1 MSTLTT
7 LETVIGLEVHV
18 QLNTKSKIFSS
29 DNNGFGNQ
37 PNSDV
42 GAITMAH
49 PGTLPLVSKEVV
61 DMGMKLGIALGG
73 TITRNLVFDR
83 KNYFYPDLPKGYQIT
98 QDATPLCKGGTV
110 KIRRDHC
117 PHFDIKLTKIHLEE
131 DAGKSI
137 HVKNADFTNLDL
149 NRSGVPLLEIVTEP
163 MIASSE
169 QAGLCL
175 TELRKLVRYLGI
187 SDGNMER
194 GSLRCD
200 ANISLRLH
208 GATLG
213 NKVEIKNMNSIKNVR
228 KAIDYEVQRQTKMI
242 IAGQAII
249 SETRTYNAD
258 NNTTF
263 GMRKKEELNDYRY
276 FPEPDISPII
286 ISDEWYESVKKSI
299 PVLPDK
305 VKITLIKDY
314 SLPNYDAQLLSDDR
328 AIAEY
333 FFRTANTCRH
343 HKAISNWIM
352 GPIRSYL
359 NENGICIGNLSLCH
373 SKLADLI
380 NVVHKK
386 EISLLDATQQVFRYL
401 VKHPDVEVKDA
412 ILNLGL
418 AQVDDFGEIQ
428 QLIVNILAD
437 NPDKVKE
444 YHNGKKGILGMF
456 MGLVLKKS
464 GKRRNPQK
472 VNTMIKENLEK
483 IK

>member
-1 MSTLTT
+1 MSILAT

-18 QLNTKSKIFSS
+18 QLNTKSKIFSY
-29 DNNGFGNQ
+29 DNNDFGNQ

-42 GAITMAH
+42 GAITLAH
-49 PGTLPLVSKEVV
+49 PGTLPMVSKEVI
-61 DMGMKLGIALGG
+61 DMGMKLGITLEG
-73 TITRNLVFDR
+73 TINRNLIFDR

-98 QDATPLCKGGTV
+98 QDATPICKGGIV
-110 KIRRDHC
+110 KIRSDNS
-117 PHFDIKLTKIHLEE
+117 PHFDVELTKIHLEE

-137 HVKNADFTNLDL
+137 HVQDTNFTNVDL

-163 MIASSE
+163 IIASSE

-175 TELRKLVRYLGI
+175 IELRKLVRYLDI
-187 SDGNMER
+187 SDGNMEQ

-200 ANISLRLH
+200 ANISLRLK
-208 GATLG
+208 GAPLG
-213 NKVEIKNMNSIKNVR
+213 SKVEIKNMNSIKNVR
-228 KAIDYEVQRQTKMI
+228 KAIDHEVQRQTKMI
-242 IAGQAII
+242 VAGKVII

-258 NNTTF
+258 NNTTS

-305 VKITLIKDY
+305 VKKILIKDY
-314 SLPNYDAQLLSDDR
+314 GLSNYDAQLLSDDR
-328 AIAEY
+328 FSAEY

-343 HKAISNWIM
+343 YKAISNWIM

-359 NENGICIGNLSLCH
+359 NENEMRIGTLNLSP

-380 NVVHKK
+380 NAVQKK
-386 EISLLDATQQVFRYL
+386 EISLLDATQQAFRYL
-401 VKHPDVEVKDA
+401 VKYPDVEVKDA
-412 ILNLGL
+412 IGTLGI
-418 AQVDDFGEIQ
+418 AQVDDFDEIQ
-428 QLIVNILAD
+428 HLIADVLAD

-444 YHNGKKGILGMF
+444 YHNGKKGLLSMF
-456 MGLVLKKS
+456 MGLVMKKS
-464 GKRRNPQK
+464 VKRRNPQK

>member
-49 PGTLPLVSKEVV
+49 PGTLPLVSKEVI

-98 QDATPLCKGGTV
+98 QDATPICKGGTV
-110 KIRRDHC
+110 KIRRDDC

-137 HVKNADFTNLDL
+137 HVKNEDFTNLDL

-228 KAIDYEVQRQTKMI
+228 KAIDCEVQRQTKMI

-258 NNTTF
+258 KNTTF

-305 VKITLIKDY
+305 VKMTLIEDY
-314 SLPNYDAQLLSDDR
+314 SLPNYDAQLLSEDR

-359 NENGICIGNLSLCH
+359 NENRICIDNLSLCH

-380 NVVHKK
+380 NVVQKK

-401 VKHPDVEVKDA
+401 VEHPDVEVKDA

-418 AQVDDFGEIQ
+418 AQVNDFDEIQ
-428 QLIVNILAD
+428 QLIVNVLAD

>member
-1 MSTLTT
+1 MAK

-29 DNNGFGNQ
+29 DNNDFGNQ

-42 GAITMAH
+42 GAITLAH
-49 PGTLPLVSKEVV
+49 PGTLPLVSKEVI
-61 DMGMKLGIALGG
+61 DMGMKLGIALEG
-73 TITRNLVFDR
+73 TISRNLIFDR

-98 QDATPLCKGGTV
+98 QDATPICEGGIV
-110 KIRRDHC
+110 KIRRDDC
-117 PHFDIKLTKIHLEE
+117 PHFDVKLTKIHLEE

-175 TELRKLVRYLGI
+175 IELRKLVRYLGI

-213 NKVEIKNMNSIKNVR
+213 SKVEIKNMNSIKNVR
-228 KAIDYEVQRQTKMI
+228 RAIDHEVQRQTKMI
-242 IAGQAII
+242 VAGQTII

-263 GMRKKEELNDYRY
+263 GMRKKEQLNDYRY

-286 ISDEWYESVKKSI
+286 ISDEWYESIKKSI
-299 PVLPDK
+299 PVLPDQ
-305 VKITLIKDY
+305 VKKILIKDY
-314 SLPNYDAQLLSDDR
+314 GLPNYDAQLLSDDR
-328 AIAEY
+328 SVAEY

-343 HKAISNWIM
+343 YKAISNWIM
-352 GPIRSYL
+352 GPIRSYM
-359 NENGICIGNLSLCH
+359 NENEMCIGNLNLCH

-380 NVVHKK
+380 NAVQKK
-386 EISLLDATQQVFRYL
+386 EISLLDATKQAFGYL
-401 VKHPDVEVKDA
+401 VKYPDVQVKDA
-412 ILNLGL
+412 IVTLGL
-418 AQVDDFGEIQ
+418 AQVDDFDEVQ
-428 QLIVNILAD
+428 QLIANVLAD

-444 YHNGKKGILGMF
+444 YQNGKKGILGMF
-456 MGLVLKKS
+456 MGLVMKKS
-464 GKRRNPQK
+464 DKRRNPQK
-472 VNTMIKENLEK
+472 VNKMIKENLEK

>member
-1 MSTLTT
+1 M
-7 LETVIGLEVHV
+7 
-18 QLNTKSKIFSS
+18 NTKSKIFSY
-29 DNNGFGNQ
+29 DNNDFGNQ

-42 GAITMAH
+42 GAITLAH
-49 PGTLPLVSKEVV
+49 PGTLPMVSKEVIE
-61 DMGMKLGIALGG
+61 MGMKLGITLEG
-73 TITRNLVFDR
+73 TINRNLIFDR

-98 QDATPLCKGGTV
+98 QDATPICKGGIV
-110 KIRRDHC
+110 KIRSDDF
-117 PHFDIKLTKIHLEE
+117 PYFDVELTKIHLEE

-137 HVKNADFTNLDL
+137 HVQDTDFTNVDL

-169 QAGLCL
+169 EAGLCL
-175 TELRKLVRYLGI
+175 IELRKLVRYLDI
-187 SDGNMER
+187 SDGNMEQ

-200 ANISLRLH
+200 ANISLRLN
-208 GATLG
+208 GAPLG
-213 NKVEIKNMNSIKNVR
+213 SKVEIKNMNSIKNVR
-228 KAIDYEVQRQTKMI
+228 KAIDHEVQRQTKMI
-242 IAGQAII
+242 VAGKVII

-258 NNTTF
+258 NNTTS

-299 PVLPDK
+299 PILPDK
-305 VKITLIKDY
+305 VKKILIKDY
-314 SLPNYDAQLLSDDR
+314 GLSNYDAQLLSDDR
-328 AIAEY
+328 FSVEY

-343 HKAISNWIM
+343 YKAISNWIM

-359 NENGICIGNLSLCH
+359 NENEMRIGTLNLSP

-380 NVVHKK
+380 NAVQKK
-386 EISLLDATQQVFRYL
+386 EISLLDATQQAFRYL
-401 VKHPDVEVKDA
+401 VKYPDVEVKDA
-412 ILNLGL
+412 IGTLGI
-418 AQVDDFGEIQ
+418 AQVDDFDEIQ
-428 QLIVNILAD
+428 HLIADVLAD

-444 YHNGKKGILGMF
+444 YHNGKKGLLGMF
-456 MGLVLKKS
+456 MGLVMKKS
-464 GKRRNPQK
+464 VKRRNPQK

>member
-1 MSTLTT
+1 MSTLPT

-18 QLNTKSKIFSS
+18 QLNTKSKIFSY
-29 DNNGFGNQ
+29 DNNDFGNQ

-42 GAITMAH
+42 GAITLAH
-49 PGTLPLVSKEVV
+49 PGTLPMVSKEVI
-61 DMGMKLGIALGG
+61 DMGMKLGITLEG
-73 TITRNLVFDR
+73 TINRNLIFDR

-98 QDATPLCKGGTV
+98 QDATPICKGGIV
-110 KIRRDHC
+110 KIRSDDF
-117 PHFDIKLTKIHLEE
+117 PYFDVELTKIHLEE

-137 HVKNADFTNLDL
+137 HAQDTDFTNVDL

-175 TELRKLVRYLGI
+175 IELRKLVRYLDI
-187 SDGNMER
+187 SDGNMEQ

-200 ANISLRLH
+200 ANISLRLN
-208 GATLG
+208 GAPLG
-213 NKVEIKNMNSIKNVR
+213 SKVEIKNMNSIKNVR
-228 KAIDYEVQRQTKMI
+228 KAIDHEVQRQTKMI
-242 IAGQAII
+242 VAGKVII

-258 NNTTF
+258 NNTTS

-299 PVLPDK
+299 PILPDK
-305 VKITLIKDY
+305 VKKILIKDY
-314 SLPNYDAQLLSDDR
+314 GLSNYDAQLLSDDR
-328 AIAEY
+328 FSVEF

-343 HKAISNWIM
+343 YKAISNWIM

-359 NENGICIGNLSLCH
+359 NENEMRISTLNLSP

-380 NVVHKK
+380 NAVQKK
-386 EISLLDATQQVFRYL
+386 EISLLDATQQAFRYL
-401 VKHPDVEVKDA
+401 VKYPDVEVKDA
-412 ILNLGL
+412 IGTLDI
-418 AQVDDFGEIQ
+418 AQVDDFDEIQ
-428 QLIVNILAD
+428 HLIADVLAD

-444 YHNGKKGILGMF
+444 YHNGKKGLLGMF
-456 MGLVLKKS
+456 MGLVMKKS
-464 GKRRNPQK
+464 VKRRNPQK